1 MDIDDLFS
9 FTAGD
14 GGGPA
19 AGALTSTTKGGGGGG
34 GGGGSGVAGSSDP
47 GKRTSAAA
55 EVAAFDLK
63 AVRDCMLCASLS
75 VTQHI
80 SFVLFPACVALAI
93 ITCPFKHSYLF
104 FFSLLCL
111 TAQVCVCVR

>member
-80 SFVLFPACVALAI
+80 SFVLFPACVAYSNCHVPLQAQ
-93 ITCPFKHSYLF
+93 LF
-104 FFSLLCL
+104 IFSSLFCL